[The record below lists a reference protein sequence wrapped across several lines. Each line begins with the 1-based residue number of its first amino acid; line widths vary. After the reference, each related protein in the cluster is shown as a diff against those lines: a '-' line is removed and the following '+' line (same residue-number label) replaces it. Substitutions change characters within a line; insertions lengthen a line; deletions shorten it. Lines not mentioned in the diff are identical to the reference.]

1 MAIAYQ
7 PEIWRDLFVMVGGAA
22 AALVGLLFIVMS
34 LYFNAIRSHT
44 DYSMSATV
52 HAARNNTYHLLT
64 VLVTSVLVLTP
75 QPPNILGIELV
86 SLHLFGFRLP
96 VLFTYTHFLR
106 HRGGFPLTMTL
117 TIGAGYLL
125 GVTGGITLMAHPS
138 WGLYPV
144 AASCVILLVR
154 TVLTAWMLMFE
165 RRPDMAAAEDG

>member
-1 MAIAYQ
+1 MAIAYR

-34 LYFNAIRSHT
+34 LYFNAIRNNS

-64 VLVTSVLVLTP
+64 VMITSALVLAP
-75 QPPNILGIELV
+75 QPPHILGIELV
-86 SLHLFGFRLP
+86 FIHLFGLRLP
-96 VLFTYTHFLR
+96 VLFTYTHFVA
-106 HRGGFPLTMTL
+106 HRGGFPLNMTL

-125 GVTGGITLMAHPS
+125 GVAGGITLIVHPS

-165 RRPDMAAAEDG
+165 RRRGVAAAEEG